1 MIMTEISH
9 IADDIGTRHWPQRDS
24 RYFLKKDN
32 VCGKVVSMR
41 IGMGYD
47 VHRLVEGR
55 DLIIGGVKI
64 PYEKGL
70 LGHSDADVLLH
81 AIMDALLGAAALG
94 DIGKH
99 FPDTDPAYKG
109 ISSIKLLEKVGELL
123 EENHVFIENI
133 DATIIAQAPKMRPH
147 IDTMRENIAKALVID
162 VGQVNV
168 KATTEEGLGFT
179 GSGEGISSQAICL
192 VTTPYDLTSQAV
204 QGGCGSCSGCPKS

>member
-1 MIMTEISH
+1 
-9 IADDIGTRHWPQRDS
+9 
-24 RYFLKKDN
+24 
-32 VCGKVVSMR
+32 MR

-47 VHRLVEGR
+47 VHKLVEGR

-81 AIMDALLGAAALG
+81 AIMDAILGAAALG

-99 FPDTDPAYKG
+99 FPDTDPKYKG
-109 ISSIKLLEKVGELL
+109 ADSIMLLKEVADLVDKEHYV
-123 EENHVFIENI
+123 IENI
-133 DATIIAQAPKMRPH
+133 DATIIAQAPKMRPF
-147 IDTMRENIAKALVID
+147 IDEMRINIAQALRISLA
-162 VGQVNV
+162 QVNV

-192 VTTPYDLTSQAV
+192 LTSPMDTFSAV
-204 QGGCGSCSGCPKS
+204 YGDDVSGCSRCQGCDRG